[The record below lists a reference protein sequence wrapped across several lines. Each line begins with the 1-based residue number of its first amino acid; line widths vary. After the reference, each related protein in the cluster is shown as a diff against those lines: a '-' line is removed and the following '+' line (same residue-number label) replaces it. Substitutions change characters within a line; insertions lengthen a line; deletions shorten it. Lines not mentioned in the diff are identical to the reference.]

1 MSTEKTE
8 AIVIRQA
15 DFSESSRVVTL
26 FTKDFGKVSA
36 LAKGAKRLKSAFE
49 SGLDILS
56 HCRIVFIQKSHGTL
70 DLLTESQLLKR
81 FQPLAGSLSHLY
93 AGYYI
98 AELLNSL
105 TEEGDPHPDLFDA
118 AIISLDALSTADSP
132 FTSVTWFELMT
143 LQEIGQLP
151 DFFSCTICRENLV
164 IEDSARFWV
173 SQSGLIC
180 SRCGRSEYQ
189 ASEFEPGSLALLHQ
203 LLESPP
209 QQLNQLNVSASQ
221 KKEIRRLATAAISH
235 VLGRRP
241 KTLSLVTMT

>member
-26 FTKDFGKVSA
+26 FTKDFGKISA

-49 SGLDILS
+49 SGLDLLS

-81 FQPLAGSLSHLY
+81 FQPVASSLPHLY
-93 AGYYI
+93 GGYYI
-98 AELLNSL
+98 AELLNAL
-105 TEEGDPHPDLFDA
+105 TEEGDPHPDLFEA
-118 AIISLDALSTADSP
+118 AAVSLDLLSSIDTP
-132 FTSVTWFELMT
+132 FIPVTWFELMT

-151 DFFSCTICRENLV
+151 DFFSCTICREELS
-164 IEDSARFWV
+164 IGDSSRFWV
-173 SQSGLIC
+173 SQGGLIC

-189 ASEFEPGSLALLHQ
+189 ASEFEPATLALLHE
-203 LLESPP
+203 LLEFPP
-209 QQLNQLNVSASQ
+209 QQLSQLTVSTSQ

-235 VLGRRP
+235 VLGWRP
-241 KTLSLVTMT
+241 KTLPLIKMI